1 MISSLHGQRRRRL
14 MLLKMIT
21 FLSATT
27 SFFYFILLNSDML
40 QNLLLP
46 TRNLPNSSSSS
57 TSSPT
62 TSFSTYADLI
72 HNNQPL
78 PQYTIHQVINAAHIY
93 RSRYALLHYNPSTNK
108 FTGYYSRQHEWVTG
122 NNKLIGSITVVTKLL
137 RNLFPDRFSSSNNSD
152 DDEFVMAISSGD
164 YPAISRTYGGC
175 IHNNQDSPCDESLL
189 TAAPI
194 LHFGS
199 VFRFGMFPNMI
210 GMPMPGDHLNCFE
223 NYWMVTAAAPTK
235 TVAATTRECPAFV
248 TTPQRYVLSWDEL
261 IPQLIWRGTDFRFLQ
276 IQSGLSQPYKW
287 KNLMNN
293 KLNGDN
299 DGNNNLD
306 AATADEKKAKLIEVL
321 KKNYDNLVPR
331 WKGVIYTAESEIE
344 AARSNS
350 PLPKINIKFTHVA
363 EGGMHSA
370 IGSAEYAQFEQ
381 IGFPVAGEYMNGL
394 ELAKYK
400 YHIDLGGGGDTTW
413 TGTTHKLGMP
423 GLLFHHVTPTKD
435 YIHDYIKPWV
445 HYIPVQSDLSDL
457 LEKLDWAES
466 HPKEA
471 QSISE
476 NATQLIKR
484 LKTLEG
490 FEPLFQEYLLKPLLA
505 VVEAYTPLK
514 ESLMDNDGKQQQF
527 EHLVGDSMTPFIEC
541 SDKCKVIR

>member
-1 MISSLHGQRRRRL
+1 
-14 MLLKMIT
+14 MLL
-21 FLSATT
+21 
-27 SFFYFILLNSDML
+27 D
-40 QNLLLP
+40 LLLP
-46 TRNLPNSSSSS
+46 TRNLHNNLSSSSASSS
-57 TSSPT
+57 TS

-78 PQYTIHQVINAAHIY
+78 PQYTIHQVINAARIY

-108 FTGYYSRQHEWVTG
+108 FTGYYSKQHEWVTG
-122 NNKLIGSITVVTKLL
+122 NNKLIGSITVVTKSL
-137 RNLFPDRFSSSNNSD
+137 RNLFPDRFSGSSSSNNSD
-152 DDEFVMAISSGD
+152 GDEFVMAISSGD

-175 IHNNQDSPCDESLL
+175 IHNNHDSPCDESLL
-189 TAAPI
+189 SDKGAPI

-199 VFRFGMFPNMI
+199 VFRHAMFPNMI

-223 NYWMVTAAAPTK
+223 NYWLFTTQPK
-235 TVAATTRECPAFV
+235 TVARECGVFV
-248 TTPQRYVLSWDEL
+248 TTPESYVLPWDEL

-293 KLNGDN
+293 KMNGDN
-299 DGNNNLD
+299 DGNNGNNSD
-306 AATADEKKAKLIEVL
+306 AATADEKKARLIETL
-321 KKNYDNLVPR
+321 KNNYNNLVPR
-331 WKGVIYTAESEIE
+331 WKGVIHTAESEIE
-344 AARSNS
+344 AARINS

-370 IGSAEYAQFEQ
+370 IGATEYAKFEE

-400 YHIDLGGGGDTTW
+400 YHIDLGGGGGTTW

-435 YIHDYIKPWV
+435 YIHDYIKPFV
-445 HYIPVQSDLSDL
+445 HYVPVQSDLSDL
-457 LEKLDWAES
+457 LEKLEWAES

-471 QSISE
+471 KRISD
-476 NATQLIKR
+476 NATELIKR

-490 FEPLFQEYLLKPLLA
+490 FEPLFQEYLLKPLQA

-514 ESLMDNDGKQQQF
+514 ESSLNNDGGEQQQF
-527 EHLVGDSMTPFIEC
+527 EKLVEDSMTPFIEC
-541 SDKCKVIR
+541 ADKCKVIR